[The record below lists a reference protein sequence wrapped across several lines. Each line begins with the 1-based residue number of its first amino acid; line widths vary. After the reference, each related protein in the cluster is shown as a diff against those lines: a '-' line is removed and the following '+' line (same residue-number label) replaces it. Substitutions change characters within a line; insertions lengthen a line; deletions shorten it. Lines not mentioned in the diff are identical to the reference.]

1 MPRATTGVV
10 HHRRQKKILKEAK
23 GFMGGHSV
31 LYRTA
36 KDARRKA
43 LQNSYI
49 HRRAKKRDMRR
60 LWITRI
66 NAAARVCG
74 MSYSQL
80 IAGMEKAQVT
90 MNRKMLADIAATD
103 MNAFKKIVEQVKS

>member
-1 MPRATTGVV
+1 MPRSTTGVV
-10 HHRRQKKILKEAK
+10 HHRRQRKILKEAK

-36 KDARRKA
+36 KDCRRKA
-43 LQNSYI
+43 LQHSYA

-66 NAAARVCG
+66 NAAARMSG
-74 MSYSQL
+74 MTYSTL
-80 IAGMEKAQVT
+80 ISAMDKANVAV
-90 MNRKMLADIAATD
+90 NRKMLAELAVTD
-103 MNAFKKIVEQVKS
+103 MNAFQKMVDQVKA

>member
-10 HHRRQKKILKEAK
+10 HHKRQRKILKQAK

-36 KDARRKA
+36 KDSRRKA
-43 LQNSYI
+43 LQNSYA
-49 HRRAKKRDMRR
+49 HRRAKKRDMRS

-66 NAAARVCG
+66 NAASRLCG
-74 MSYSQL
+74 MTYSTL
-80 IAGMEKAQVT
+80 VDAMEKANIEV
-90 MNRKMLADIAATD
+90 NRKMLAELAVKD
-103 MNAFKKIVEQVKS
+103 MPAFQKFVDQVKA

>member
-1 MPRATTGVV
+1 MPRSTTGVV
-10 HHRRQKKILKEAK
+10 HHRRQRKFLKEAK

-36 KDARRKA
+36 KDSRRKA

-66 NAAARVCG
+66 NAAARMSG
-74 MSYSQL
+74 MTYSTL
-80 IAGMEKAQVT
+80 VSAMTKANVT
-90 MNRKMLADIAATD
+90 VNRKMLAEIAVSDI
-103 MNAFKKIVEQVKS
+103 NAFQKMVEQVKA